1 MQTEQNSC
9 RHLLVGQS
17 GGPTAVINSSLA
29 GIIEE
34 AGLHPESFDKVIGM
48 VNGLAGY
55 LDGDKIDLSL
65 LSTEDRQLLK
75 TTPAA
80 YLGSCRFQL
89 PNNYKD
95 EVYERLFDKFEED
108 KVGAVLYI
116 GGNDSM
122 DTVDKLTRAG
132 ISRGSDI
139 CFIGVC
145 KTIDNDLCLTDH
157 TPGYGS
163 AAKYVASAVRQMVL
177 DSEVYKVDSVLII
190 EIMGRQAGWLTASS
204 ALARKFVGDNPALI
218 YLPEVDFDIDDMTRK
233 VKDLLKQRHTVCVCV
248 SEGIRDAGGRLVC
261 EMSRDMHTDTFG
273 HKQLAGC
280 GKVLETEIRNRL
292 GVKVRSV
299 ELNTPQR
306 ASAVE
311 ASLTDVDEA
320 FGCGRKG
327 VELAIAGESGL
338 MVGIRRVSSQPYL
351 IEYTGV
357 PVNQVCNQDRNFPV
371 EWITDGG
378 CNISDRFLTYAR
390 PLIQGESRPPF
401 ENGLPTFLYRDIS
414 HDKL

>member
-48 VNGLAGY
+48 VNGIAGY

-132 ISRGSDI
+132 IS
-139 CFIGVC
+139 
-145 KTIDNDLCLTDH
+145 
-157 TPGYGS
+157 
-163 AAKYVASAVRQMVL
+163 VL
-177 DSEVYKVDSVLII
+177 SV
-190 EIMGRQAGWLTASS
+190 S
-204 ALARKFVGDNPALI
+204 
-218 YLPEVDFDIDDMTRK
+218 
-233 VKDLLKQRHTVCVCV
+233 
-248 SEGIRDAGGRLVC
+248 
-261 EMSRDMHTDTFG
+261 
-273 HKQLAGC
+273 
-280 GKVLETEIRNRL
+280 
-292 GVKVRSV
+292 
-299 ELNTPQR
+299 
-306 ASAVE
+306 
-311 ASLTDVDEA
+311 
-320 FGCGRKG
+320 
-327 VELAIAGESGL
+327 
-338 MVGIRRVSSQPYL
+338 
-351 IEYTGV
+351 
-357 PVNQVCNQDRNFPV
+357 
-371 EWITDGG
+371 
-378 CNISDRFLTYAR
+378 AR
-390 PLIQGESRPPF
+390 PS
-401 ENGLPTFLYRDIS
+401 TMTCV
-414 HDKL
+414 